1 MKTALKK
8 LYSDIVEVSWEL
20 FKIMVPTLLAVK
32 VLSEIGFVSWLDSI
46 CAPLL
51 SLIGLPASLVV
62 VVTTTMLT
70 NPYAGLIVMSSVPL
84 AADFSIGQASILASF
99 MLFTHSLPVELL
111 ISRKAGVR
119 MRVTFLIRVGGAF
132 VFCAFLNQ
140 LLDITGWLSAPAFI
154 SLPTFEVTT
163 SLWAWGVNQV
173 QGLVLVQ
180 LIIIILLSFLALLKA
195 VGIEALMHRLLT
207 PFLSLLGVGGQA
219 STIAVV
225 GVTLGLGFG
234 GGLLIKEVRTGS
246 IPRHDVFGV
255 LVLINLLHSVFEDT
269 AVVMLLGP
277 SLLVIL
283 GGRFLFT
290 MLVVWIMMRITSPL
304 PDKVWRSMLT
314 NNNVPEKAG

>member
-1 MKTALKK
+1 MSTA
-8 LYSDIVEVSWEL
+8 YW
-20 FKIMVPTLLAVK
+20 
-32 VLSEIGFVSWLDSI
+32 
-46 CAPLL
+46 
-51 SLIGLPASLVV
+51 
-62 VVTTTMLT
+62 
-70 NPYAGLIVMSSVPL
+70 
-84 AADFSIGQASILASF
+84 
-99 MLFTHSLPVELL
+99 
-111 ISRKAGVR
+111 
-119 MRVTFLIRVGGAF
+119 
-132 VFCAFLNQ
+132 
-140 LLDITGWLSAPAFI
+140 
-154 SLPTFEVTT
+154 
-163 SLWAWGVNQV
+163 
-173 QGLVLVQ
+173 
-180 LIIIILLSFLALLKA
+180 IILLCGALAVVYGAYAIRA
-195 VGIEALMHRLLT
+195 VLSVSAGNERMREIALAIQEGANAYLNRQYT
-207 PFLSLLGVGGQA
+207 
-219 STIAVV
+219 TIAVV